1 MRLFTVVTV
10 LTTKLNLDEWS
21 LRLRLRRRRRIILG
35 QDLSSRGERL
45 RDDGGPGRAGWPAQ

>member
-21 LRLRLRRRRRIILG
+21 LRLRRRRRIILG